1 MQTIRHIFKS
11 NITTSTLKKLVVFMG
26 ISLTLMPGM
35 GQTFPSKPLK
45 LVVPYAAGGAT
56 DQLAR
61 AIAEPLG
68 RSLGQ
73 AVVVENK
80 PGGNTIV
87 GADLVAKSP
96 SDGYTLF
103 MGSAASLAINS
114 LLYSKLPYDPNTDF
128 AGITMLAA
136 SPLVMVVPATLP
148 VNNVKEFVEYAKRR
162 PDAINFASV
171 GNGNPLHLAA
181 ELFKIAAGIEMTH
194 VPYSGSVPALTA
206 LMGNQV
212 QTMFDAPLSS
222 NPHIQ
227 SGKLRALAVTGNKGL
242 ALLPNIPT
250 IAASGYPGYEA
261 GVWFALVVPKATP
274 AAIVARLNSEVT
286 KILSEPVMK
295 ARFDGLAL
303 ELIPGP
309 ADEVSKYAALEQTR
323 WSRLIREK
331 GIRLEP

>member
-1 MQTIRHIFKS
+1 M
-11 NITTSTLKKLVVFMG
+11 
-26 ISLTLMPGM
+26 
-35 GQTFPSKPLK
+35 
-45 LVVPYAAGGAT
+45 
-56 DQLAR
+56 
-61 AIAEPLG
+61 
-68 RSLGQ
+68 
-73 AVVVENK
+73 ENK

-136 SPLVMVVPATLP
+136 SPLVIVVPATLP

-295 ARFDGLAL
+295 ARFDRLAL